1 MFRVLNF
8 FIFFVF
14 ILVSP
19 ICAKTDSKDVSIL
32 SDGLNAIEYGKWSKS
47 HDFSKKIKD
56 PVAKIILEWSRLRA
70 GHGDWIEYQSFLSRN
85 SKWPGLKKLRERA
98 EKQIPKNTNSQDIL
112 DFFGTERPQTAWG
125 TLRLVDALL
134 SEKQD
139 TKATKI
145 FIDSWKTLSL
155 TSDSQSDFLNHEIIL
170 TNANHID
177 RLNNLLW
184 RGDVISAKRILN
196 LFPKSMQ
203 KLINARIGLQLGS
216 SNVDQLISKVPDLYK
231 NDAGLAYDRFQ
242 WRIRKNRWDDAQ
254 DLLIDRTKV
263 SSSLGRP
270 EKWASRRRGFAR
282 RAMRESQPKVAY
294 YLASNHQLTNGADYA
309 DLEWLSGYI
318 SMTYLN
324 EAKQALKHFENFKM
338 SVSSPISK
346 GRAGYWLGKIYE
358 KLGHL
363 KEAEKNYKFSA
374 RYQFTYYGQLSS
386 ERLGLIGDKSF
397 IDNEHKVNWETASFV
412 NNTVFQAAVILHQAK
427 RLDMMRWFM
436 THMAETLDRDEL
448 LKLTNFTNEKN
459 ISFVEIGIAKQAAK
473 RGIILPKAYFPI
485 NDISIYPND
494 LPLEVLLS
502 VARRESELNANAISP
517 AGAIGLMQILPST
530 ARQMAKELGIKYSK
544 KRLKSDSRYNVK
556 FGATYLIR
564 LIEKYE
570 GSYLLAFAAYN
581 AGPRKVDEWI
591 ELYGDPRDPVIS
603 VVDWIEHIPYK
614 ETRNYVMRVTES
626 LYVYRSRINGFV
638 EPIGLIKDLKRY

>member
-1 MFRVLNF
+1 
-8 FIFFVF
+8 
-14 ILVSP
+14 
-19 ICAKTDSKDVSIL
+19 
-32 SDGLNAIEYGKWSKS
+32 
-47 HDFSKKIKD
+47 
-56 PVAKIILEWSRLRA
+56 
-70 GHGDWIEYQSFLSRN
+70 
-85 SKWPGLKKLRERA
+85 
-98 EKQIPKNTNSQDIL
+98 
-112 DFFGTERPQTAWG
+112 
-125 TLRLVDALL
+125 
-134 SEKQD
+134 
-139 TKATKI
+139 
-145 FIDSWKTLSL
+145 
-155 TSDSQSDFLNHEIIL
+155 
-170 TNANHID
+170 
-177 RLNNLLW
+177 
-184 RGDVISAKRILN
+184 
-196 LFPKSMQ
+196 
-203 KLINARIGLQLGS
+203 
-216 SNVDQLISKVPDLYK
+216 
-231 NDAGLAYDRFQ
+231 
-242 WRIRKNRWDDAQ
+242 
-254 DLLIDRTKV
+254 
-263 SSSLGRP
+263 
-270 EKWASRRRGFAR
+270 
-282 RAMRESQPKVAY
+282 
-294 YLASNHQLTNGADYA
+294 
-309 DLEWLSGYI
+309 
-318 SMTYLN
+318 
-324 EAKQALKHFENFKM
+324 
-338 SVSSPISK
+338 
-346 GRAGYWLGKIYE
+346 
-358 KLGHL
+358 
-363 KEAEKNYKFSA
+363 
-374 RYQFTYYGQLSS
+374 
-386 ERLGLIGDKSF
+386 
-397 IDNEHKVNWETASFV
+397 
-412 NNTVFQAAVILHQAK
+412 
-427 RLDMMRWFM
+427 MMRWFM

-591 ELYGDPRDPVIS
+591 EFYGDPRDPVIS